1 MVAELLRSL
10 DRVYFKITNTSKGEQ
25 KMKNYQ
31 TNSNRKVVFYGRV
44 STEHEAQTYA
54 LCNQMQWY
62 EELKKNYPNWIVIER
77 YVDDG
82 ITGTQAKKRSEFMR
96 MIDDAKLGKFD
107 LIVTREVSRFARNTI
122 DCLEVTRQLKNYGV
136 EVFFVQEGIWTM
148 ENEGEMNL
156 TIRAM
161 VAQEESRKM
170 SERIKAGQ
178 AISRKNGVLYGNGNL
193 LGYDRVGNSYVIN
206 EEQAETVRII
216 FNMYESGLG
225 LQMIRDELIKRER
238 KNSSGLIKWDN
249 TRILRCLHNSAYKG
263 VVAYNKSHRN
273 NYLEQK
279 VIVNHDEN
287 TFEYVTATFEP
298 IISEEQWEHCKLIR
312 ESKRNLRIVNVD
324 GKEKMQYLGMHKSVN
339 VWTKKLRC
347 RCGSSMRMDK
357 WRPKLNGEKPVGYK
371 CYNQLNKG
379 ANKITNR
386 ESEGF
391 CDMRAICGWKL
402 GMMAKSV
409 FRKVWKDS
417 DLLEKAIEIFM
428 NETVME
434 QQDIDRIRNGYRL
447 EIKKLS
453 EKAERLIEMRLN
465 GEIDRDNYLRLKATV
480 DADKKQAEQQLLDY
494 ENLPRVSQSHP
505 FSKEQIKKHLL
516 EFISPNT
523 TDFDDNIIDKFVTQI
538 KVESET
544 EFSWYLH
551 FDTKENFNTRKNLM
565 CSFTISFK
573 EALRYRNKRKQLLR
587 QNQYQELTIKVYN

>member
-1 MVAELLRSL
+1 
-10 DRVYFKITNTSKGEQ
+10 
-25 KMKNYQ
+25 MKNYQ

-82 ITGTQAKKRSEFMR
+82 ITGTQAKKRPEFMR
-96 MIDDAKLGKFD
+96 MIEDAKLGKFD
-107 LIVTREVSRFARNTI
+107 LIVTREVARFARNTM

-136 EVFFVQEGIWTM
+136 EVFFVQDGIWTM
-148 ENEGEMNL
+148 ENEGEMIL

-193 LGYDRVGNSYVIN
+193 LGYDRVGDTYVIN
-206 EEQAETVRII
+206 EEQAETVRMI
-216 FNMYESGLG
+216 FSMYELGFG

-238 KNSSGLIKWDN
+238 KNSSGLVKWDN
-249 TRILRCLHNSAYKG
+249 TRILRCLHNSVYKG
-263 VVAYNKSHRN
+263 VIAYNKSHRN

-287 TFEYVTATFEP
+287 MFEYVAAHFEP
-298 IISEEQWEHCKLIR
+298 IISKEQWEHCKLIR

-324 GKEKMQYLGMHKSVN
+324 GKAKMQYLGVHKNGN

-402 GMMAKSV
+402 EMMAKAV

-417 DLLEKAIEIFM
+417 ELLENAIKIFI

-434 QQDIDRIRNGYRL
+434 QQDINKIRNSYKL

-465 GEIDRDNYLRLKATV
+465 GEIDRDTYLRLKATV
-480 DADKKQAEQQLLDY
+480 DADKEQAEQQLLDY
-494 ENLPRVSQSHP
+494 ENLPRVARIRFQKKK
-505 FSKEQIKKHLL
+505 SKSICL
-516 EFISPNT
+516 I
-523 TDFDDNIIDKFVTQI
+523 
-538 KVESET
+538 
-544 EFSWYLH
+544 
-551 FDTKENFNTRKNLM
+551 
-565 CSFTISFK
+565 
-573 EALRYRNKRKQLLR
+573 LLR
-587 QNQYQELTIKVYN
+587 PTILTLTKISLTNL

>member
-1 MVAELLRSL
+1 
-10 DRVYFKITNTSKGEQ
+10 
-25 KMKNYQ
+25 MKNYQ
-31 TNSNRKVVFYGRV
+31 TVGNRKAVFYGRV
-44 STEHEAQTYA
+44 STEHEAQSYA
-54 LCNQMQWY
+54 LSNQMQWY
-62 EELKKNYPNWIVIER
+62 EELKENYPNWIVIER

-82 ITGTQAKKRSEFMR
+82 ITGTQAKKRPEFMR

-122 DCLEVTRQLKNYGV
+122 DCLEITRQLKNYGV

-148 ENEGEMNL
+148 ENEGEMIL

-402 GMMAKSV
+402 EMMAKSV

-465 GEIDRDNYLRLKATV
+465 GEIDWDNYLRLKATV

>member
-1 MVAELLRSL
+1 
-10 DRVYFKITNTSKGEQ
+10 
-25 KMKNYQ
+25 MKNHQ
-31 TNSNRKVVFYGRV
+31 TNGNRNVVFYGRV

-54 LCNQMQWY
+54 LSNQMQWY

-82 ITGTQAKKRSEFMR
+82 ITGTQARKRPEFMR
-96 MIDDAKLGKFD
+96 MIEDAKSGRFD

-136 EVFFVQEGIWTM
+136 EVFFVQEGIWTLD
-148 ENEGEMNL
+148 NEGEMIL

-161 VAQEESRKM
+161 VAQEESHKM

-193 LGYDRVGNSYVIN
+193 LGYDRVGDSYTIN
-206 EEQAETVRII
+206 EEQAETVRMI
-216 FNMYESGLG
+216 FNMYESGFG
-225 LQMIRDELIKRER
+225 IQSIRDELIKRGR
-238 KNSSGLIKWDN
+238 KNSSGLVKWDN
-249 TRILRCLHNSAYKG
+249 TRVSRCLHNSVYKG
-263 VVAYNKSHRN
+263 IVAYNKSHRN

-279 VIVNHDEN
+279 VIVNHDED
-287 TFEYVTATFEP
+287 TFEYVVAKFEP
-298 IISEEQWEHCKLIR
+298 IISEEQWERCKLIR
-312 ESKRNLRIVNVD
+312 ESKRSLRLVSVN
-324 GKEKMQYLGMHKSVN
+324 GKAKMQYLGKNKGGN

-357 WRPKLNGEKPVGYK
+357 WRPKLNGERPVGYK

-402 GMMAKSV
+402 EMMAKAV

-417 DLLEKAIEIFM
+417 ELLEKSIKVFI

-434 QQDIDRIRNGYRL
+434 QHDIDRIRNGYRL
-447 EIKKLS
+447 VIKKFS

-465 GEIDRDNYLRLKATV
+465 GELDRDTYLRLKATV

-494 ENLPRVSQSHP
+494 ENLPRVAQTRP
-505 FSKEQIKKHLL
+505 FSKEEVKKHLF
-516 EFISPNT
+516 EFISPNN
-523 TDFDDNIIDKFVTQI
+523 TDFEEAIIDKFVTQI

-544 EFSWYLH
+544 EFSWYLC
-551 FDTKENFNTRKNLM
+551 FGTEENFNLEKKLY
-565 CSFTISFK
+565 CVFIISFK
-573 EALRYRNKRKQLLR
+573 DALNYRNKRKQLLR
-587 QNQYQELTIKVYN
+587 QNQYRELEVSVYI

>member
-1 MVAELLRSL
+1 
-10 DRVYFKITNTSKGEQ
+10 
-25 KMKNYQ
+25 MKNYQ

-62 EELKKNYPNWIVIER
+62 EELKKNYPIWIVIER

-82 ITGTQAKKRSEFMR
+82 ITGTQAKKRPEFMR

-107 LIVTREVSRFARNTI
+107 LIVTREVARFARNTVE
-122 DCLEVTRQLKNYGV
+122 CLEITRQLKNYVV
-136 EVFFVQEGIWTM
+136 EVFFVQDGILTM

-193 LGYDRVGNSYVIN
+193 LGYDRVGDTYVIN
-206 EEQAETVRII
+206 EEQAETVRMI
-216 FNMYESGLG
+216 FDLYESGLG
-225 LQMIRDELIKRER
+225 VQAIRNELIQCEQ
-238 KNSSGLIKWDN
+238 KNSSGLIKWDS
-249 TRILRCLHNSAYKG
+249 TRILRCLKNTIYKG
-263 VVAYNKSHRN
+263 VMAYNKSHRN

-287 TFEYVTATFEP
+287 TFEYAIANFES
-298 IISEEQWEHCKLIR
+298 IITEEQWEHCKLIR

-324 GKEKMQYLGMHKSVN
+324 GKVKMQYLGIHKTGN

-357 WRPKLNGEKPVGYK
+357 WRPKLNGERPVGYK

-379 ANKITNR
+379 ANKIADR
-386 ESEGF
+386 DSEGF

-402 GMMAKSV
+402 EMITKAV
-409 FRKVWKDS
+409 FRKIWKDS
-417 DLLEKAIEIFM
+417 ELLEKSIKIFM

-434 QQDIDRIRNGYRL
+434 KQAIDRIRNEYKL
-447 EIKKLS
+447 AIKKFV

-465 GEIDRDNYLRLKATV
+465 GEIDRDTYLRLKATV
-480 DADKKQAEQQLLDY
+480 DANKKQAEQQLLDY
-494 ENLPRVSQSHP
+494 ENLPRVAQAHP
-505 FSKEQIKKHLL
+505 FSKEEIKKHLL
-516 EFISPNT
+516 DFVSSNN
-523 TDFDDNIIDKFVTQI
+523 TDFDEIIIDKFVTQI

-565 CSFTISFK
+565 CSLTISLK

>member
-1 MVAELLRSL
+1 
-10 DRVYFKITNTSKGEQ
+10 
-25 KMKNYQ
+25 MKNYQ
-31 TNSNRKVVFYGRV
+31 TVGNRKAVFYGRV
-44 STEHEAQTYA
+44 STEHEAQSYA
-54 LCNQMQWY
+54 LSNQMQWY
-62 EELKKNYPNWIVIER
+62 EELKENYPNWIVIER

-82 ITGTQAKKRSEFMR
+82 ITGTQAKKRPEFMR

-122 DCLEVTRQLKNYGV
+122 DCLEITRQLKNYGV

-148 ENEGEMNL
+148 ENEGEMIL

-402 GMMAKSV
+402 EMMAKSV

>member
-1 MVAELLRSL
+1 
-10 DRVYFKITNTSKGEQ
+10 
-25 KMKNYQ
+25 MKNCQ
-31 TNSNRKVVFYGRV
+31 TVGNRKAVFYGLV
-44 STEHEAQTYA
+44 STEHEAQSYA
-54 LCNQMQWY
+54 LSNQMQWY
-62 EELKKNYPNWIVIER
+62 EELKKSYPNWVVVER

-82 ITGTQAKKRSEFMR
+82 ITGTQAKKRPEFMR
-96 MIDDAKLGKFD
+96 MIEDAKSGKFD
-107 LIVTREVSRFARNTI
+107 LIVTREVARFARNTI

-136 EVFFVQEGIWTM
+136 EVFFVQDGIRTLD
-148 ENEGEMNL
+148 NEGEMIL

-193 LGYDRVGNSYVIN
+193 LGYDRVGDTYIIN
-206 EEQAETVRII
+206 EDQAETVRMI
-216 FNMYESGLG
+216 FNMYESGFG

-238 KNSSGLIKWDN
+238 KNSSGLVKWDN
-249 TRILRCLHNSAYKG
+249 TRIIRCLHNSAYKG

-279 VIVNHDEN
+279 VVVNHNEN
-287 TFEYVTATFEP
+287 TFEYTSANFEP
-298 IISEEQWEHCKLIR
+298 IICKEQWERCKLIR

-347 RCGSSMRMDK
+347 RYGSSMRMDK

-379 ANKITNR
+379 ANTITNR

-402 GMMAKSV
+402 EMMAKSV

-417 DLLEKAIEIFM
+417 ELLENAIKIFM

-453 EKAERLIEMRLN
+453 EKAERLIEMRLD
-465 GEIDRDNYLRLKATV
+465 GEIDRDAYLRLKATV
-480 DADKKQAEQQLLDY
+480 DADKKQA
-494 ENLPRVSQSHP
+494 
-505 FSKEQIKKHLL
+505 
-516 EFISPNT
+516 
-523 TDFDDNIIDKFVTQI
+523 
-538 KVESET
+538 
-544 EFSWYLH
+544 
-551 FDTKENFNTRKNLM
+551 
-565 CSFTISFK
+565 
-573 EALRYRNKRKQLLR
+573 
-587 QNQYQELTIKVYN
+587 